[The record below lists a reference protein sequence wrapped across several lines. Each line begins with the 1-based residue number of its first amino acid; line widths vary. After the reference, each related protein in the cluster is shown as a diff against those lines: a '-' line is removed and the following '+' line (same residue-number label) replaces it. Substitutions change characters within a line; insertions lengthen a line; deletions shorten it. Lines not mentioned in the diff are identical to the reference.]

1 MWSWGLLECYDW
13 AGQFSGKTLGP
24 LVCGCVMEVSRVPFN
39 SGCKYSKRCKYSHF
53 QINHTAV
60 YSWVLKSQKPT
71 GGSCAETRS
80 NNGHGSWQ
88 SLSAWVSA
96 QPAPTCHCLSFLP
109 PSTFPPL
116 YFSILPLQLFWLS
129 TTYTPTHTHHPPQ
142 LSFSQQGSS
151 GHCSLSPPPPL
162 PLRTPSF
169 SLRGCSSRCT
179 LTARGYCVWKCSCW
193 TRRPLQST
201 GQRLEHLCLRLGTF
215 DLQLTLQTCHR
226 G

>member
-1 MWSWGLLECYDW
+1 M
-13 AGQFSGKTLGP
+13 KT
-24 LVCGCVMEVSRVPFN
+24 R
-39 SGCKYSKRCKYSHF
+39 
-53 QINHTAV
+53 
-60 YSWVLKSQKPT
+60 KPT

-96 QPAPTCHCLSFLP
+96 QPAPTCHCLSFLSLPSLP
-109 PSTFPPL
+109 PPALPPHFPLSISLSSHSSSFGSPPPRHPPTIPPPL
-116 YFSILPLQLFWLS
+116 FLSARIFRPLFPLYNTPSPPPPMRLLP
-129 TTYTPTHTHHPPQ
+129 
-142 LSFSQQGSS
+142 
-151 GHCSLSPPPPL
+151 PPPPL
-162 PLRTPSF
+162 PLHSPSF

-201 GQRLEHLCLRLGTF
+201 VQRLEHLCLRLGTF